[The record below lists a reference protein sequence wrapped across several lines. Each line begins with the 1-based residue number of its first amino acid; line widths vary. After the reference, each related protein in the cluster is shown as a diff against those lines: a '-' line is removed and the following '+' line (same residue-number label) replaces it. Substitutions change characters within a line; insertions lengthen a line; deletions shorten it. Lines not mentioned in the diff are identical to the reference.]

1 MVQIPV
7 PRDARNLMDRLL
19 CDVDDR
25 LGSNGVQELKVH
37 QQTESTHA
45 CTLQCCRICKGDTD
59 TAMTLVFLCSRLVI
73 VRVMSVWHL
82 ALACLS
88 VVFAYGETG
97 KA

>member
-37 QQTESTHA
+37 
-45 CTLQCCRICKGDTD
+45 
-59 TAMTLVFLCSRLVI
+59 
-73 VRVMSVWHL
+73 
-82 ALACLS
+82 
-88 VVFAYGETG
+88 
-97 KA
+97 